1 MIHYILSNAAL
12 ARVSYHGRLPFAAP
26 LACDV
31 QRDGRRTFSVAQYA
45 ELVERVRAHLGDDTD
60 YSQE

>member
-1 MIHYILSNAAL
+1 MSSHTPPIVPHVLY
-12 ARVSYHGRLPFAAP
+12 
-26 LACDV
+26 
-31 QRDGRRTFSVAQYA
+31 VAQYA